1 MGGIVGGE
9 GGIPFVVLDLL
20 SPAHLAKVQ
29 PTLLPSP
36 TYNKSVRKRRR
47 KGGGTMV
54 VVVAAEAA
62 GWKREEEE
70 EEGIDIGKKKGIRRV
85 LSHHKWRSRKKLKK
99 SNRFFFKK
107 IVKYAGI
114 HLNVRILI
122 LQRKALGCCVSL
134 ARGGKGMLPPPSS
147 FDP

>member
-29 PTLLPSP
+29 PTLLPPHIIKVSEKEERGG
-36 TYNKSVRKRRR
+36 NKGC
-47 KGGGTMV
+47 GGGGRGSR
-54 VVVAAEAA
+54 AE
-62 GWKREEEE
+62 KRGGEEK
-70 EEGIDIGKKKGIRRV
+70 EGIDIGKKKGIRRV